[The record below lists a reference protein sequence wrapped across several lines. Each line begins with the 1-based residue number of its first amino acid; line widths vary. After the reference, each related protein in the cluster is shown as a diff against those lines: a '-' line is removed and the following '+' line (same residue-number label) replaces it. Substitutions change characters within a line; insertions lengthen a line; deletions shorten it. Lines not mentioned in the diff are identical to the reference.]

1 MSVHVTGTK
10 SKRDLRLSR
19 ICWVLA
25 AGFASVSMTLL
36 VFIPEVSVLS
46 QPDGTSYFYINRQG
60 DLPTGDPA
68 GFSDYSLLPL
78 CGVIAASSVFY
89 LISGAWLRGRQANQ
103 PLLGRS
109 AAKAL

>member
-1 MSVHVTGTK
+1 
-10 SKRDLRLSR
+10 
-19 ICWVLA
+19 
-25 AGFASVSMTLL
+25 MTLL

-46 QPDGTSYFYINRQG
+46 QPDGTSYFYINRQV

-68 GFSDYSLLPL
+68 VFSDYSLLPL

-109 AAKAL
+109 AAKAP